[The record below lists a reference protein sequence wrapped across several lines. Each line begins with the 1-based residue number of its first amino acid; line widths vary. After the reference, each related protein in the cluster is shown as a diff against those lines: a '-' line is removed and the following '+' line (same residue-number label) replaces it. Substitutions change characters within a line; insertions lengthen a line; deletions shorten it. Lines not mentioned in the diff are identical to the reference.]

1 MGSFLILYAIALSVI
16 VAVSSNVIESNRI
29 VGGFLSPEGEF
40 KYMISLQE
48 LSKIQDY
55 RRGHRCGGALISYQ
69 HALTA
74 ASCTFNYNNGAFTSI
89 NVAEFRVFAGS
100 VMLTNDTSED
110 HVRSIANI
118 TVHPSYLTS
127 RPFTDDIAVITLTI
141 PFPNNVVKPVPLSER
156 EVSPQEYGVCT
167 LSGWGSRNSSA
178 TESAELIYSIHTI
191 FDWLACA
198 IAYGA
203 LAPPQQVVTF
213 PGVICAYADKTVAV
227 GCTGDIGNP
236 LVCHDSLTGIAVKT
250 QDCSVRAFP
259 EVYTKVSTYI
269 PWINRVMNG
278 APSIMQ
284 PGIALLTTFVVIA
297 SKIIT

>member
-1 MGSFLILYAIALSVI
+1 MGSFLILIAIALSVI
-16 VAVSSNVIESNRI
+16 VAVSSNAVDSNRI
-29 VGGFLSPEGEF
+29 VGGFVSPEGVF

-74 ASCTFNYNNGAFTSI
+74 ASCTFNYNNGALTPI

-100 VMLTNDTSED
+100 VLLTNDASED
-110 HVRSIANI
+110 HVRSISNI
-118 TVHPSYLTS
+118 RVHPSYLTS
-127 RPFTDDIAVITLTI
+127 QPFADDIAVITLTV

-156 EVSPQEYGVCT
+156 EVSPEEFGVCE

-178 TESAELIYSIHTI
+178 TESAELVYSIQSI
-191 FDWLACA
+191 LDWHDCERAFNTL
-198 IAYGA
+198 
-203 LAPPQQVVTF
+203 PPPHQLVLL
-213 PGVICAYADKTVAV
+213 PSMICAYPDKSIAV

-250 QDCSVRAFP
+250 LNCSRVEFT
-259 EVYTKVSTYI
+259 EVYTKVAMYI

-278 APSIMQ
+278 APSIVQ
-284 PGIALLTTFVVIA
+284 PGIALLTAFVVIA

>member
-1 MGSFLILYAIALSVI
+1 MGSFLILYAIALSMI
-16 VAVSSNVIESNRI
+16 VAVSSNAVDSNRI
-29 VGGFLSPEGEF
+29 VGGFVSPEGEF

-74 ASCTFNYNNGAFTSI
+74 ASCTFNENNGAFTPI
-89 NVAEFRVFAGS
+89 NGAEFRVFAGS

-127 RPFTDDIAVITLTI
+127 RPFTDDIAVITLTV

-156 EVSPQEYGVCT
+156 EVSPQEIGACT
-167 LSGWGSRNSSA
+167 LSGWGSQNSSA
-178 TESAELIYSIHTI
+178 TVS
-191 FDWLACA
+191 
-198 IAYGA
+198 
-203 LAPPQQVVTF
+203 
-213 PGVICAYADKTVAV
+213 
-227 GCTGDIGNP
+227 GDIGNP
-236 LVCHDSLTGIAVKT
+236 LVCHDSLTGIAAKT
-250 QDCSVRAFP
+250 QNCIQPPMA

-278 APSIMQ
+278 APSIMT